1 MEDWMKTLIAALLV
15 LSAAAGARA
24 LDWTAIFRSAK
35 AVQTP
40 AVPAPQAVGAGETAL
55 PADLRPQQALQY
67 IETKKP
73 VVVDIR
79 TADEH
84 TAGHIPATTLVLDY
98 YAPDFRDQLSRLDKN
113 AAYLLY
119 CRSGRRSGAALEVM
133 AQLGFA
139 DARHIAGGITAWA
152 AAGLPVT
159 K

>member
-1 MEDWMKTLIAALLV
+1 MKILIASLLV
-15 LSAAAGARA
+15 IFAAAGARA
-24 LDWTAIFRSAK
+24 LDWTAIFGGAK
-35 AVQTP
+35 TAP
-40 AVPAPQAVGAGETAL
+40 AVPAPQAAAAGDTVL
-55 PADLRPQQALQY
+55 PADLPPLQALQY
-67 IETKKP
+67 IEIKKP

-79 TADEH
+79 TAEEH
-84 TAGHIPATTLVLDY
+84 AAGHIPATTLVLDY
-98 YAPDFRDQLSRLDKN
+98 YAPDFRDRLAGLDKS

-152 AAGLPVT
+152 AAGLPVQ

>member
-1 MEDWMKTLIAALLV
+1 MKTLIAALLV

-24 LDWTAIFRSAK
+24 LDWAAIFGGAK

-40 AVPAPQAVGAGETAL
+40 AVPAPQAVAAGETVL
-55 PADLRPQQALQY
+55 PADLPPVQAAQY

-73 VVVDIR
+73 VVMDIR

-84 TAGHIPATTLVLDY
+84 AAGHIPATTLVLDY
-98 YAPDFRDQLSRLDKN
+98 YAPDFRDRLAGLDKS

-119 CRSGRRSGAALEVM
+119 CRSGRRSGAALEAM
-133 AQLGFA
+133 TQLGFT
-139 DARHIAGGITAWA
+139 DARHLAGGITAWA

>member
-1 MEDWMKTLIAALLV
+1 MKTLIAALLV
-15 LSAAAGARA
+15 LLAAAGASA
-24 LDWTAIFRSAK
+24 LDWTAIFGGAK
-35 AVQTP
+35 TAP
-40 AVPAPQAVGAGETAL
+40 AVPAPQAVAGGETAL
-55 PADLRPQQALQY
+55 PAELRPQQAHQY

-79 TADEH
+79 TAEEH
-84 TAGHIPATTLVLDY
+84 AAGYLPATTLVLDY
-98 YAPDFRDQLSRLDKN
+98 YAPDFRDRLAGLDKG

-133 AQLGFA
+133 AQLGFT

-152 AAGLPVT
+152 AAGLPVQ